1 MKVLILTGGNLD
13 TGFACSYI
21 KQWNPEQIITA
32 DKGLLYAKQ
41 CGIQPDVILG
51 DFDSCDKAVM
61 EEFSTDQKILV
72 PCEKD
77 DTDTGLAMQK
87 AIEMG
92 ADQILMLGATGT
104 RLDHVM
110 GNIGQLVFAVKHGVK
125 AEIVDSCNRI
135 SVLAQE
141 HKLQKKTQFGK
152 YISLIPI
159 YEAGGV
165 TLKGF
170 RYPLNNDTLVFHESW
185 GISNEL
191 EDEEGWIYHKSGTLL
206 LIESKD

>member
-1 MKVLILTGGNLD
+1 MKILILTGGSLD
-13 TGFACSYI
+13 LAFACSYI
-21 KQWNPEQIITA
+21 KQWKPDQIITA
-32 DKGLLYAKQ
+32 DKGLVYARQ
-41 CGIQPDVILG
+41 CGIEPDVILG
-51 DFDSCDKAVM
+51 DFDSCDKTVM
-61 EEFSTDQKILV
+61 DEFSTEQKILV

-92 ADQILMLGATGT
+92 ADEILILGATGT

-110 GNIGQLVFAVKHGVK
+110 GNMGQLVFAARHGVF
-125 AEIVDSCNRI
+125 AQIVDPCNRI
-135 SVLAQE
+135 SVV
-141 HKLQKKTQFGK
+141 KNGQKIRREGQFGK
-152 YISLIPI
+152 YISLIPV
-159 YEAGGV
+159 YEAKGV

-170 RYPLNNDTLVFHESW
+170 KYPLNNDTLVFHESW

-191 EDEEGWIYHKSGTLL
+191 EKDEGSIYYKEGILL

>member
-1 MKVLILTGGNLD
+1 MKILILTGGDMD

-21 KQWNPEQIITA
+21 KEWQPDRVIAA
-32 DKGLLYAKQ
+32 DRGLLYAKK
-41 CGIQPDVILG
+41 CSIVPDVILG
-51 DFDSCDKAVM
+51 DFDSCDSSVM
-61 EEFSTDQKILV
+61 EEFTTEEKVLY

-77 DTDTGLAMQK
+77 DTDTGLAMHR
-87 AIEMG
+87 AVEMG
-92 ADQILMLGATGT
+92 ADEILMLGATGT

-110 GNIGQLVFAVKHGVK
+110 GNIGQLIFAANHGIK
-125 AEIVDSCNRI
+125 AEIVDPCNRI
-135 SVLAQE
+135 SVLPPE
-141 HKLQKKTQFGK
+141 YKIQKEAQFGK

-159 YEAGGV
+159 YEAKGV

-170 RYPLNNDTLVFHESW
+170 RYPLNDDTLVFHESW

-191 EDEEGWIYHKSGTLL
+191 EDEEGWIYHKQGTLL